1 MSVSLVL
8 TQESR
13 PFKIDIYGLQDDFIG
28 TLQSYNDSFIGQV
41 INPTMEI
48 SDDGSQSFTCSI
60 PKFYIDPET
69 NLKVENPRWTDIN
82 KGILAENTRILK
94 VFLKTGEEI
103 KVYPFIVDK
112 ITDKRDSH
120 FSVYKSITASG
131 LAFSELGK
139 QGYKL
144 ELNSHT
150 LETDYEKDNSVVATI
165 NYWLDKVFPN
175 EKDEEGNVVRW
186 LTPWCYEIKM
196 DWRQYTA
203 PNRNADKIYED
214 PYISSWGISAGTENK
229 ASTLIPEKYDEGQEK
244 ARYID
249 CSNSNKYNIT
259 QTIAETFGT
268 FCSYEYK
275 CDNYGHFVTTYTDDN
290 GKVWQGR
297 KVTFYNRAIK
307 SDNPLVFDYKK
318 NLKSFSRELDSSDIY
333 TKLYVTPIESDTVS
347 SGYISIADTPTNP
360 LLDEFIYN
368 FDYLYEKGSISDYQ
382 MRKINEHKVNLR
394 KYNTELLELSPTIES
409 YTEKVNNA
417 KADEAI
423 IEKEI
428 ESAKETL
435 QTYQTFR
442 DNDVTNEAIIKN
454 KDNSYSIIFV
464 KDNDCYS
471 ASIRLTGVVTS
482 TIVGYSN
489 YKYEEIV
496 FPKDKANIKVVNS
509 KPTILAGDTNFYIL
523 LDEYGY
529 PSDIF
534 ASLDNQVL
542 QTTQLIYLALT
553 YSPKNA
559 YTSIC
564 EQLTNRINIKQ
575 MALEAREHT
584 RTSLE
589 KELEKAEA
597 NYENIL
603 KQKELDIQNLE
614 LILGPALRE
623 GYWSPN
629 EYEDPGEAVTA
640 IINSPIEDA
649 ITEACS
655 LIFDK
660 EYFDGEEVGYYY
672 DEGTLENKKYFGYI
686 KLDNSFA
693 EDDILSSNKIEDLI
707 VHLRNPHFVYTVA
720 NTDLVAGNYFV
731 FYNSQRKYFT
741 FSEKKAIGT
750 KLEIKIANNELKIY
764 VDDNFH
770 ATLVDDGPSNSINA
784 TPLFE
789 GINSYLGE
797 RLIYNNAGFIFSF
810 IKEEGENK
818 NIIPI
823 LLLNNTD
830 IKYHRYQ
837 EVYYSYDSNTAN
849 AKLIP
854 GVNVVFS
861 PLNSYVIYYPR
872 IFINSA
878 NVNYNSDLLTITK
891 GSGEAALLLEKY
903 DDYSVL
909 TRNGRPYF
917 TLKIT
922 NKNSFSDIID
932 NNKTYTIVYQL
943 SRASEMLYLDAKEV
957 ALENSRPKFT
967 YTLGI
972 ANIPNQVKFIELGQ
986 LAYINDFSLGTHA
999 ATGYVSGVKYDLAD
1013 PSQDT
1018 ITIKN
1023 YKTKFEDLFST
1034 ITASSEAM
1042 KNNAHTYGIAA
1053 GSFTAS
1059 GELKGSVLQNALAN
1073 NNLTFNFSTT
1083 STQISDEEGITLTNS
1098 SPYMNGVYGQ
1108 VALRGGGIFLSN
1120 SIDSAGNRIWNT
1132 AITPSG
1138 INASLLTT
1146 GQLNTE
1152 TVKIYSGNNMA
1163 FQWNSEGIY
1172 AYRREEEGTPDL
1184 NTYVK
1189 YSQHGLQ
1196 YVSGERTAVDLGWN
1210 GLLIST
1216 QEGATELTGD
1226 KGLVVYQGEKNTAG
1240 DNYVVRLG
1248 HFEDDDTYGLRL
1260 YKKYTNGEVTTYSP
1274 TLITSNDGE
1283 LWLKDSLKVGSE
1295 NNIVGITGVGTADET
1310 GSYSPVRIWAGSTDK
1325 ETAPFWVREDG
1336 SIRATKASIEGSVI
1350 ARNGSIGGWTI
1361 EENTLTSKD
1370 GNTSLFAG
1378 PEKDGVEPHQRM
1390 NVNDQFIV
1398 YSDGTIKAT
1407 KAEIKGKIEATSGT
1421 IGGMTVDGLA
1431 GNLDSLIGDVNKITV
1446 QISSTHGTATYDEE
1460 EFETQFVATIYK
1472 GNVEFTEEEYNNYKY
1487 YWEYTTDPS
1496 DEDNWIN
1503 FLADAE
1509 DGVNYTLVPQINII
1523 KTYNSSTYVRCKI
1536 EEKTSIE
1543 GGENN
1548 G

>member
-1 MSVSLVL
+1 MTLSVNLVL

-41 INPTMEI
+41 VSPSLEI
-48 SDDGSQSFTCSI
+48 SDDGSQTFTCSI
-60 PKFYIDPET
+60 PKFYINPET

-82 KGILAENTRILK
+82 KGILAENTRVLK
-94 VFLKTGEEI
+94 VFLKSGEET

-131 LAFSELGK
+131 LAFAELGK

-150 LETDYEKDNSVVATI
+150 LETDYEEDNTVVATI

-175 EKDEEGNVVRW
+175 ERDASGNVVKW
-186 LTPWCYEIKM
+186 LSPWCYEVKT
-196 DWRQYTA
+196 DWRQYTTG
-203 PNRNADKIYED
+203 ADRATNKIYED
-214 PYISSWGISAGTENK
+214 PYISSWGIVAGTDNT
-229 ASTLIPEKYDEGQEK
+229 ASALVPKEYDVGQEK

-259 QTIAETFGT
+259 QTIAETFGV

-275 CDNYGHFVTTYTDDN
+275 CDNHGRFIDTYTEN

-297 KVTFYNRAIK
+297 KITFYNRAIK
-307 SDNPLVFDYKK
+307 SDEPLVFDYKK
-318 NLKSFSRELDSSDIY
+318 NLNSFSRELDSSDIY

-382 MRKINEHKVNLR
+382 MRKINEHKANLHT
-394 KYNTELLELSPTIES
+394 YNTKLLELSPTIET

-417 KADEAI
+417 KADEAVV
-423 IEKEI
+423 EKEI
-428 ESAKETL
+428 ESARETL
-435 QTYQTFR
+435 QTYQTLR
-442 DNDVTNEAIIKN
+442 DNDVTNEAVIKN
-454 KDNSYSIIFV
+454 RDNSYSIIFV
-464 KDNDCYS
+464 KEDDCYS
-471 ASIRLTGVVTS
+471 ATIRLAGVVIGTM
-482 TIVGYSN
+482 VGYRD
-489 YKYEEIV
+489 YTYQTVV
-496 FPKDKANIKVVNS
+496 FPTGGYGIKAVNS
-509 KPTILAGDTNFYIL
+509 KPTILSGDKNFYIK
-523 LDEYGY
+523 LDEYGF
-529 PSDIF
+529 PSNIY
-534 ASLDNQVL
+534 AALDNDIL
-542 QTTQLIYLALT
+542 QSSQIIYLALT

-559 YTSIC
+559 YVSIC
-564 EQLTNRINIKQ
+564 EQLTNRIEVKQ
-575 MALEAREHT
+575 TELESKGRARVD
-584 RTSLE
+584 LE
-589 KELEKAEA
+589 KKLKE
-597 NYENIL
+597 YETEYEDIL
-603 KQKELDIQNLE
+603 AQKEADIQNLE

-623 GYWSPN
+623 GYWSPT

-640 IINSPIEDA
+640 QLGA
-649 ITEACS
+649 ITTKASEACS
-655 LIFDK
+655 LIYDK
-660 EYFDGEEVGYYY
+660 EYFDGEETGYYY
-672 DEGTLENKKYFGYI
+672 DEGTLDTKKYYGYI
-686 KLDNSFA
+686 KIKNI
-693 EDDILSSNKIEDLI
+693 ENILESNKIENLT
-707 VHLRNPHFVYTVA
+707 VHLRNPSSAYTVV
-720 NTDLVAGNYFV
+720 NTPLAKGAYFIY
-731 FYNSQRKYFT
+731 YNSQKKYFT
-741 FSEKKAIGT
+741 FDEQKEIGT
-750 KLEIKIANNELKIY
+750 KLEIRIASNNNLNIY
-764 VDDNFH
+764 VNESFH
-770 ATLVDDGPSNSINA
+770 ATLADTTSVSNPINA

-789 GINSYLGE
+789 GINNYLGE

-810 IKEEGENK
+810 IGRENGEGIE
-818 NIIPI
+818 PV

-830 IKYHRYQ
+830 IKYEKYQ
-837 EVYYSYDSNTAN
+837 DLTYSFDGKNVSNDSLRSNTIYAP
-849 AKLIP
+849 AE
-854 GVNVVFS
+854 GYTV
-861 PLNSYVIYYPR
+861 YYPR
-872 IFINSA
+872 IFIDSA
-878 NVNYNSDLLTITK
+878 NVNYDSDLLTITK
-891 GSGEAALLLEKY
+891 SDGTVLEKY

-922 NKNSFSDIID
+922 NENPFIAIMDSPS
-932 NNKTYTIVYQL
+932 YTIVYQL

-972 ANIPNQVKFIELGQ
+972 SNIPNQVKFIELGQ
-986 LAYINDFSLGTHA
+986 LTYINDFSLGTHA
-999 ATGYVSGVKYDLAD
+999 ATGYVSGVKYDLSD

-1083 STQISDEEGITLTNS
+1083 NTQISDEEGITLTNS

-1120 SIDSAGNRIWNT
+1120 SIDSAGNRVWNT

-1146 GQLNTE
+1146 GQLDTE
-1152 TVKIYSGNNMA
+1152 VIKIYSGSNMA
-1163 FQWNSEGIY
+1163 FQWNGEGIY
-1172 AYRREEEGTPDL
+1172 AYRREEGGAPDL

-1196 YVSGERTAVDLGWN
+1196 YISGDRTVVDLGWN

-1226 KGLVVYQGEKNTAG
+1226 KGLVVYQGEKNAVG

-1248 HFEDDDTYGLRL
+1248 RFEDDGTYGLRL
-1260 YKKYTNGEVTTYSP
+1260 YKKYIDNETITYSP

-1283 LWLKDSLKVGSE
+1283 LWLKDSLRVGSE
-1295 NNIVGITGVGTADET
+1295 KNVVGITGAGVGTKEN
-1310 GSYSPVRIWAGSTDK
+1310 SPVRIWAGGEDK
-1325 ETAPFWVREDG
+1325 ELAPFWVKEDG
-1336 SIRATKASIEGSVI
+1336 SIRAAKASIEGSII
-1350 ARNGSIGGWTI
+1350 AKTGEIGGWTI
-1361 EENTLTSKD
+1361 SENALTSKD
-1370 GNTSLFAG
+1370 AKTSLYAG
-1378 PEKDGVEPHQRM
+1378 PHKKDNEDEPDTDELHERI
-1390 NVNDQFIV
+1390 NVNGGFIV
-1398 YSDGTIKAT
+1398 YSNGSMKAT
-1407 KAEIKGKIEATSGT
+1407 NANIEGHIVANSGS
-1421 IGGMTVDGLA
+1421 IGGMSVDGLA
-1431 GNLDSLIGDVNKITV
+1431 GNLDSLIGDVNEIRV
-1446 QISSTHGTATYDEE
+1446 HISSSHGTTTYDDE
-1460 EFETQFVATIYK
+1460 EFETQFIATVYK
-1472 GNVEFTEEEYNNYKY
+1472 GNVEFTEMEYQEYKY
-1487 YWEYTTDPS
+1487 YWEYSTNPDEEEGWTNFITD
-1496 DEDNWIN
+1496 EI
-1503 FLADAE
+1503 
-1509 DGVNYTLVPQINII
+1509 NYTTVPQITI
-1523 KTYNSSTYVRCKI
+1523 KKSYLSSTYVRCSIEKI
-1536 EEKTSIE
+1536 TIE
-1543 GGENN
+1543 GGESS